1 MELNNIRHY
10 FLLHKL
16 SLVLLGAV
24 LAFVVGLYY
33 TTTNQAYTKE
43 LEKVLAQCLSDATGK
58 PLVIGD
64 EIYLCSIYRVGERV
78 GH

>member
-1 MELNNIRHY
+1 MELNNIHRY
-10 FLLHKL
+10 YLLYKL
-16 SLVLLGAV
+16 SLILLGAI

-43 LEKVLAQCLSDATGK
+43 LEKVLVQCLSDSTGK
-58 PLVIGD
+58 PIVIGD
-64 EIYLCSIYRVGERV
+64 AIYLCSIYKVGERV